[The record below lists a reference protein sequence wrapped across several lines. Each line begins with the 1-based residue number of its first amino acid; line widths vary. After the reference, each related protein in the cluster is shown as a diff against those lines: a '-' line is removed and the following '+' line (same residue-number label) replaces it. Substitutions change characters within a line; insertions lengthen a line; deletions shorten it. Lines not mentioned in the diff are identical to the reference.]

1 MVGGQSPLGSEVL
14 AILGDQN
21 EAGIRAVVDSL
32 RPCVTD
38 AIGEM
43 TGEALVDVD
52 QQTVVLRIPTRSCL
66 KVNRDRKGA
75 HARRKGARRNGGAI
89 NVLQSAA
96 ALRVMD
102 GHLGGRIRLV
112 HIIETAEMDAANVQ
126 TADAHRRIGERIE
139 FNRSAGLNVVKVPE
153 ISIQPNHNG
162 RSKECTFSDRSTSR
176 ERVRERISCIVRI
189 SSIFDQTLEP
199 ETGDRRGAGEGEEF
213 CLGVDIVLERPPR
226 IFADCSA
233 ARWNLAGE
241 ERRRNNSMEQGDAGS
256 NDHITLR
263 PKTLSKS

>member
-1 MVGGQSPLGSEVL
+1 MVGGQSPLRSEVL

-126 TADAHRRIGERIE
+126 TADAHRRIREGIK
-139 FNRSAGLNVVKVPE
+139 FNRRAGLNAVRVPVVLIE
-153 ISIQPNHNG
+153 ANHNG
-162 RSKECTFSDRSTSR
+162 RSKECAVRDRSATR
-176 ERVRERISCIVRI
+176 ERVLTWFSRLVWISA
-189 SSIFDQTLEP
+189 IFHQSL
-199 ETGDRRGAGEGEEF
+199 
-213 CLGVDIVLERPPR
+213 
-226 IFADCSA
+226 
-233 ARWNLAGE
+233 N
-241 ERRRNNSMEQGDAGS
+241 
-256 NDHITLR
+256 
-263 PKTLSKS
+263 PKTADRCASAEATD